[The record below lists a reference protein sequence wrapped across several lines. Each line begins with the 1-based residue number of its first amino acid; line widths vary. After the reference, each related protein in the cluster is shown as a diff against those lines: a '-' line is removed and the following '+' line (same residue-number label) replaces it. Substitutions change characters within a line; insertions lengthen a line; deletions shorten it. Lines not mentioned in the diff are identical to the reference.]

1 MNSVELI
8 KFDNGLTLAHY
19 YNPNV
24 LTVGI
29 MFTAKAGLI
38 IEKPEQQGIS
48 HFLEHLSFKG
58 TEKRDAYQTTF
69 ELDKL
74 GANSNAYT
82 TKQNTSY
89 YALCLAEKADAV
101 MDILS
106 DMYFNSC
113 IKEKEFKSERK
124 VVYEEIKESKDDNGD
139 IVYSALSSLYFK
151 GSPLAKEI
159 LGTRNTLSKL
169 TPEDVREYRDT
180 HYTANNTIITIAG
193 NVNRE
198 DAIALVKKYCLN
210 SFKRENVVYEIPEI
224 KTNSGVIISKKD
236 IQQNYLEIFLPGFAS
251 MDDRL
256 FTLKIF
262 SSIFGSSYS
271 SRLYQQLRE
280 KKALCYSINTS
291 AVSFSNVG
299 VFNISSS
306 FNADRTEEMLDGI
319 ISESKKFLN
328 KGLTQEELDLVKT
341 QIKTAFAF
349 GQESISSMMKAVN
362 SAAFY
367 DEALDYNDYIEKYS
381 KVTIDD
387 IMDVAKYT
395 LDFSKAGVSLL
406 GKDIKLD
413 VKKKFGLK

>member
-1 MNSVELI
+1 MHEGHGDDL
-8 KFDNGLTLAHY
+8 
-19 YNPNV
+19 
-24 LTVGI
+24 
-29 MFTAKAGLI
+29 KAFYM
-38 IEKPEQQGIS
+38 P
-48 HFLEHLSFKG
+48 
-58 TEKRDAYQTTF
+58 
-69 ELDKL
+69 
-74 GANSNAYT
+74 
-82 TKQNTSY
+82 
-89 YALCLAEKADAV
+89 
-101 MDILS
+101 
-106 DMYFNSC
+106 
-113 IKEKEFKSERK
+113 
-124 VVYEEIKESKDDNGD
+124 
-139 IVYSALSSLYFK
+139 
-151 GSPLAKEI
+151 
-159 LGTRNTLSKL
+159 
-169 TPEDVREYRDT
+169 
-180 HYTANNTIITIAG
+180 
-193 NVNRE
+193 
-198 DAIALVKKYCLN
+198 
-210 SFKRENVVYEIPEI
+210 
-224 KTNSGVIISKKD
+224 
-236 IQQNYLEIFLPGFAS
+236 QNYLEILLPGFAS

-328 KGLTQEELDLVKT
+328 KGLTEEELDLVKT

-349 GQESISSMMKAVN
+349 GQESISSTMKAVN

-367 DEALDYNDYIEKYS
+367 DEALDNNDYIEKYS